1 MTVTP
6 SSDPAPWDG
15 GQGSYRP
22 QPPAQPQLE
31 PVRQR
36 RGGRLRWLAAILA
49 TVLVLGLVA
58 VVFLLANPP
67 AAAGGISPLA
77 RFAPRDSAAYMEVRL
92 DLPGDQRDSVIS
104 FMSNFPGFADPATF
118 DQKISDTLDQIL
130 RSSQD
135 EVGWKGDIEPWF
147 GGQVVAVAGQLEGDQ
162 GTPQG
167 GTLAFSVKDRAA
179 LESFLDRA
187 EDHADYETSEYRGA
201 TIRTTRVA
209 GQLTSF
215 AALDDALLVSYRIED
230 MHSALDVNA
239 GAAPGLTD
247 EPGFEAAMA
256 RLTGDRL
263 AAFYLDGE
271 ALVESIESSMGA
283 MPLAGGPFASQL
295 EQFPGTLVGQLRAAA
310 DHLVL
315 EFRATARA
323 GQSFPDVP
331 QNRNSALV
339 ASFPADVLVYGEV
352 RDLGAGIKLTVAQ
365 FVEAMAEFGM
375 GAEGVDQMLV
385 QAEQFLGTRPED
397 FLDFLADSGFA
408 LSADGDEYGG
418 GIIAGVTDEDTAR
431 QRLDRLVT
439 SLRTLLAF
447 AGPDVPVTIEEQTHA
462 GATLTVFRLRAD
474 MPGMGDLPFSSFSY
488 TVHEGRLLMGTDD
501 FVTSAL
507 DQSEADSLGS
517 SPGFRHALEQAGETN
532 GGFFYLNVGELRQMV
547 EHNVPASERTEM
559 AELWPFFERFSQ
571 LLGTVSSDGDELVTR
586 LLLFVE

>member
-6 SSDPAPWDG
+6 SSDSAPWDG
-15 GQGSYRP
+15 GRDPYHP
-22 QPPAQPQLE
+22 QPPAQPPLE
-31 PVRQR
+31 PVRQGG
-36 RGGRLRWLAAILA
+36 GGRLRWLAAILA
-49 TVLVLGLVA
+49 TVLVLGSLA

-67 AAAGGISPLA
+67 AAAGGISPMA
-77 RFAPRDSAAYMEVRL
+77 RFAPQDSAMYIELRL

-104 FMSNFPGFADPATF
+104 FMSHFPGFADPATF

-130 RSSQD
+130 GSSQD

-147 GGQVVAVAGQLEGDQ
+147 GGQVVVFAGSFEGSQ

-167 GTLAFSVKDRAA
+167 GTLVFSVKDPAA

-230 MHSALDVNA
+230 MHAALDVNA
-239 GAAPGLTD
+239 GAAQGLTD
-247 EPGFEAAMA
+247 EPGFEASMA

-271 ALVESIESSMGA
+271 AIAESIESTMGA
-283 MPLAGGPFASQL
+283 MPLAAGPFASQL
-295 EQFPGTLVGQLRAAA
+295 EQFPGTMVGQLRAVT

-315 EFRATARA
+315 EFRATPRA
-323 GQSFPDVP
+323 GQSFPNLP

-339 ASFPADVLVYGEV
+339 ASFPADALVYGEI
-352 RDLGAGIKLTVAQ
+352 RDLGAGIKLTVTQ
-365 FVEAMAEFGM
+365 VLEALGEFGM
-375 GAEGVDQMLV
+375 GGEGVDQMLG
-385 QAEQFLGTRPED
+385 QAEQFLGTKPED
-397 FLDFLADSGFA
+397 FLDFLGDSGFA
-408 LSADGDEYGG
+408 FSADGDEYGG
-418 GIIAGVTDEDTAR
+418 GIIAAVTDEATAR

-462 GATLTVFRLRAD
+462 GATLTVFRLRD
-474 MPGMGDLPFSSFSY
+474 EMPGMGDLPVSSLSY
-488 TVHEGRLLMGTDD
+488 TVHDGRLLMGTDD
-501 FVTSAL
+501 FVAAAL
-507 DQSEADSLGS
+507 DRTEADSLGGS
-517 SPGFRHALEQAGETN
+517 AGFRNALEQAGEAN
-532 GGFFYLNVGELRQMV
+532 GGFFYFNIGELRQLV
-547 EHNVPASERTEM
+547 EHHVPASERTEM
-559 AELWPFFERFSQ
+559 AELWPFFERFSH
-571 LLGTVSSDGDELVTR
+571 LISTVSSDGDEIVTR